1 MTIDDDRSIY
11 IGGLPYNASEDT
23 LRRVFNLYGSIVA
36 VKIINNNGPRGKCYG
51 FVTFRNPRSVIDAI
65 NDMNGKTIDRR
76 VVRVNGVT
84 GRGGKSNFTE
94 EDIRSHLERDRE
106 RGRDRDYDHDRDKH
120 QQWHGDRS
128 RERDRSWGYDEDSE
142 RGYEHTHLHDRAGD
156 GFYGRDRSRERELE
170 NNEQEKER
178 KSDKNKEKSHALD
191 GDRDW
196 EMCGTISNP
205 TIVDKASYQNSRK
218 MNGYIL
224 FVYVAYLSCHSLV
237 LCSIYN
243 DQHKRE
249 ISSDS
254 SDDYHDEV
262 NENLERSTKK
272 HDELQNKVSHM
283 EERLENKQQFVS
295 DLQKKALILEGAL
308 LTAKKLSSQRRMQ
321 LTKLQKCFLQT
332 KEYSNRLKSC
342 EQELKVTFHILMH
355 N

>member
-23 LRRVFNLYGSIVA
+23 LHRVFNLYGSIVA
-36 VKIINNNGPRGKCYG
+36 VKIINNHGTSGKCYG

-65 NDMNGKTIDRR
+65 NDMNGKTIDGR

-84 GRGGKSNFTE
+84 SRSGKSNFTR
-94 EDIRSHLERDRE
+94 EDIRSHVERGRE
-106 RGRDRDYDHDRDKH
+106 RGRERDYDHDRH
-120 QQWHGDRS
+120 QQWHNDRS

-142 RGYEHTHLHDRAGD
+142 RGYEHARLHDRARD

-170 NNEQEKER
+170 SNEQEKER
-178 KSDKNKEKSHALD
+178 KSDRNKERGHDLD

-196 EMCGTISNP
+196 EMGGTNGNP
-205 TIVDKASYQNSRK
+205 TIVDKASDQNSRK
-218 MNGYIL
+218 LNG
-224 FVYVAYLSCHSLV
+224 
-237 LCSIYN
+237 SIYN

-249 ISSDS
+249 ISSYS

-262 NENLERSTKK
+262 KEKFERSTKT
-272 HDELQNKVSHM
+272 HDELKNKVSHM

-321 LTKLQKCFLQT
+321 LTKLQKCFLQV
-332 KEYSNRLKSC
+332 KEYTNRLKSC
-342 EQELKVTFHILMH
+342 EQELKSLVDSAMIESEMGDDTATRDGIITIV
-355 N
+355 